1 MTHKYNLD
9 TGYPHSDD
17 ASRLHNRQT
26 DNAAY
31 LGAEKVWTM
40 TVLLFRSWTLNFM
53 YYISE
58 IYDFILSGREIV
70 CQICLKQ

>member
-9 TGYPHSDD
+9 TGYPHGDD
-17 ASRLHNRQT
+17 ALRLHNRQT
-26 DNAAY
+26 NNAAY
-31 LGAEKVWTM
+31 LGAEKVRTM

-58 IYDFILSGREIV
+58 IYDLLSGREIV